1 MTTPITTTA
10 FSQRAT
16 LIGRQRELAQLQQR
30 FADAAAGH
38 MTVALVSGEPGIG
51 KTRLLDE
58 IAARA
63 HAAGARALRGAATEA
78 EGMPPYLP
86 FLEALGQHIRATP
99 PDDLRAQTGANA
111 SILAS
116 LLPELHTRLGEL
128 PQTHTLP
135 PEQARLRLY
144 EAIGA
149 WLAAIAHEQPLLLQ
163 LDDLHWAD
171 PATLD
176 LLCYVTAH
184 HRDSNMLIVGAYR
197 EGEAAHE
204 LAFERT
210 LATLHR
216 LRALSVLPLAKLAPA
231 DVSRLAQS
239 YLGGSLE
246 PSASRLLARQGE
258 GNPFFV
264 EEMLRDWAETGAL
277 AQVGPMGASEGRWSI
292 TPDAAEAEIPSS
304 ILTLVRQRLIRLP
317 DDTIE
322 LLRTAAIIGRVFEST
337 LLAEITGSEPE
348 PVEERLLMAVRAQL
362 IHPLRPGAFTFAHD
376 RIRECLY
383 SDVTPARRTRL
394 HTRLGRLLEARADLP
409 DARHARHIADL
420 AFHFTRSGD
429 RERGVTYARQAAE
442 SAMASYAFEEAIAH
456 FRDALELLDGAD
468 ERRAPLLLAL
478 GDAALAAG
486 SEREAMAAYALAR
499 TSLQASDNFTAALAS
514 HGLGRAAWRLEDLP
528 TAQAAFEA
536 TLALLDADAAS
547 ERAHALVD
555 LGTLLGVTMH
565 RYAEGLA
572 YGREALAL
580 ARQLRDER
588 LIASATRTVGNML
601 VRANDLEAGIPLLE
615 DALTQAERANDPV
628 EATECCACLVMA
640 YLWVGDTEAMQTAN
654 EQRAMFAQQ
663 CHDPHQLRH
672 AHTLIAL
679 LAAYEGRISHATAL
693 LRDAE
698 EAVERLSDP
707 EPLAFLQMMQGL
719 TAYHVGDY
727 TSAESLFEA
736 ACRIFRSIGPGALV
750 WYLGWLALAHA
761 LRGDEPAA
769 RACIA
774 ETEALI
780 ASIPPASIPV
790 MEALAPIAQAALA
803 LGDRELA
810 ARIYPQ
816 LLPFRRRHGDFLP
829 ERLLGELAMLQGDW
843 PLAEAHLL
851 AAETKTRA
859 VGGTPLRGHAP
870 ELARTLAA
878 RANLELAWHGR
889 AAQPQSRERLREALG
904 LMEQLGMEGE
914 TRTVREQLGA
924 MSGSSAVAARP
935 SYPDHLTQREVEVL
949 RLIATGEDNQSIAA
963 LLVLSVRTVERHI
976 SNIYAKIG
984 AEGAASRA
992 MATAYAL
999 RHNLV

>member
-1 MTTPITTTA
+1 MTTPTTTSA
-10 FSQRAT
+10 FSQRST
-16 LIGRQRELAQLQQR
+16 LIGRQREMAQLQQR
-30 FADAAAGH
+30 FADAVAGQ

-58 IAARA
+58 MAAQA
-63 HAAGARALRGAATEA
+63 HAAGARVLHGAATEA

-116 LLPELHTRLGEL
+116 LVPELHTRLGEL
-128 PQTHTLP
+128 PQTHVLP

-149 WLAAIAHEQPLLLQ
+149 LLAAIAHEQPLVLQ

-176 LLCYVTAH
+176 LLCYIAAH
-184 HRDSNMLIVGAYR
+184 HRDSHILIVGSFR
-197 EGEAAHE
+197 EGEATHE
-204 LAFERT
+204 LAFERS

-216 LRALSVLPLAKLAPA
+216 LRALSLLPLATLPPA

-239 YLGGSLE
+239 YLGGSLGL
-246 PSASRLLARQGE
+246 SASRLLSRQGE

-264 EEMLRDWAETGAL
+264 EELLRSWVETGAL
-277 AQVGPMGASEGRWSI
+277 AQPEPIGASEGRWNI
-292 TPDAAEAEIPSS
+292 APAAAEAEIPSS
-304 ILTLVRQRLIRLP
+304 ILILVRQRLIRLP

-322 LLRTAAIIGRVFEST
+322 LLRTAAIIGRVFET
-337 LLAEITGSEPE
+337 ALLAEITGSEPE
-348 PVEERLLMAVRAQL
+348 SVEERLQMAVRAQL
-362 IHPLRPGAFTFAHD
+362 IRPIRPEAFAFAHD

-383 SDVTPARRTRL
+383 SDVTAARRTRL
-394 HTRLGRLLEARADLP
+394 HTRLGRLLEASADQP
-409 DARHARHIADL
+409 DAQRVADL

-442 SAMASYAFEEAIAH
+442 SAMAAYAFEEAMDH
-456 FRDALELLDGAD
+456 YRDALELLDGAD
-468 ERRAPLLLAL
+468 ERRALLLLAL

-499 TSLQASDNFTAALAS
+499 MSMQESGNIAAAARAS
-514 HGLGRAAWRLEDLP
+514 HGLGQAAWRLEDLP
-528 TAQAAFEA
+528 TAQAAFET
-536 TLALLDADAAS
+536 TLALLGENAS
-547 ERAHALVD
+547 NERVHALVD

-580 ARQLRDER
+580 AQQLRDER
-588 LIASATRTVGNML
+588 LLAPATRTVGNMM

-615 DALTQAERANDPV
+615 DALATAERTNDPV

-640 YLWVGDTEAMQTAN
+640 YLWAGATEAMQTAN

-672 AHTLIAL
+672 AHTMVAL
-679 LAAYEGRISHATAL
+679 LEAYEGRIAHATVL

-698 EAVERLSDP
+698 ETVERLSDP

-719 TAYHVGDY
+719 AAYHVGDY
-727 TSAESLFEA
+727 TSAEALFEM

-750 WYLGWLALAHA
+750 WYLGWPALAHA

-774 ETEALI
+774 ETKALV
-780 ASIPPASIPV
+780 ATIPPASIPV
-790 MEALAPIAQAALA
+790 MEALAPIAQAALV

-810 ARIYPQ
+810 GRTYPR

-829 ERLLGELAMLQGDW
+829 ERLLGEIASLRREWL
-843 PLAEAHLL
+843 LAETHLI
-851 AAETKTRA
+851 AAETMTRA
-859 VGGTPLRGHAP
+859 EDGSPLRGHAP
-870 ELARTLAA
+870 ELARTLVA
-878 RANLELAWHGR
+878 RANLDLAWHGR
-889 AAQPQSRERLREALG
+889 AAQPQARERFQEALN

-914 TRTVREQLGA
+914 ARMVREQLGA
-924 MSGSSAVAARP
+924 FLPGAPREPPRLSF
-935 SYPDHLTQREVEVL
+935 PDHLTRREIEVL
-949 RLIATGEDNQSIAA
+949 RLIAAGEDNQSIATV
-963 LLVLSVRTVERHI
+963 LVLSVRTVERHI
-976 SNIYAKIG
+976 SNIYVKIG
-984 AEGAASRA
+984 AQGAASRA

-999 RHNLV
+999 RHDLA